1 MPLNLQKA
9 VCTPSFEEAVRLIL
23 DAVSPLESESV
34 SLLDSLGRISAVD
47 VSAPWSTPRCDN
59 SAMDGFAVRAADCE
73 PGAALPIAGY
83 MPAGATPIPA
93 VGPRCAIKIMTGAP
107 IPIGCDAVVPFE
119 AAEEMNG
126 AVRLKKPVSPRQ
138 HVRFKGED
146 ISAGDTILA
155 EGDIVHPV
163 HIGVLAS
170 FGKKE
175 MVVYSRPK
183 VAVLS
188 TGDELVENP
197 EDLVPGK
204 VLDSNRWAIAAA
216 VRDCGAIPVML
227 GIARD
232 DPQSHRD
239 KLQEGLC
246 ADVLITTAGVS
257 AGDRDLVRDI
267 LAELDVRPVFRGTR
281 VKPGSPTCFG
291 LHGNTKV
298 FSLPGNPVA
307 SLIAFEEFVKPALL
321 KMMGH
326 QRVLNPF
333 LPAILASDVRKSPGH
348 AKLLRVRLEQ
358 REGRLWAWSAGKQD
372 TGMQKTLLRADALAL
387 LPEDRVSFSAGET
400 VSVQMLNARLAKVM
414 EAVIRCTGPTSS
426 YSAMET
432 GAAGYGMPNA
442 VKTDCA

>member
-1 MPLNLQKA
+1 
-9 VCTPSFEEAVRLIL
+9 
-23 DAVSPLESESV
+23 
-34 SLLDSLGRISAVD
+34 
-47 VSAPWSTPRCDN
+47 
-59 SAMDGFAVRAADCE
+59 MDGFAVRAAECE
-73 PGAALPIAGY
+73 LGAALPIAGY
-83 MPAGATPIPA
+83 MPAGATPIAA
-93 VGPRCAIKIMTGAP
+93 VGQGCAIKIMTGAP
-107 IPIGCDAVVPFE
+107 IPISCDAVVPFE
-119 AAEEMNG
+119 AAEEVNG
-126 AVRLKKPVSPRQ
+126 AVRLKKTVAPRQ
-138 HVRFKGED
+138 HVRFRGED

-155 EGDIVHPV
+155 DGDIIRPV

-170 FGKKE
+170 FGKKKT
-175 MVVYSRPK
+175 VVYRQPK

-216 VRDCGAIPVML
+216 VRECNAIPVML

-232 DPQSHRD
+232 DAQSHRD
-239 KLQEGLC
+239 KLQEGLH
-246 ADVLITTAGVS
+246 ADVLITSAGVS

-267 LAELDVRPVFRGTR
+267 LAELDVRPVFRGVR

-291 LHGNTKV
+291 LRGSTQV

-326 QRVLNPF
+326 QSVLNTF
-333 LPAILASDVRKSPGH
+333 LPAILASEVRKSPGH

-358 REGRLWAWSAGKQD
+358 REGMLWAWSAGKQD

-400 VSVQMLNARLAKVM
+400 VSVQMLNSAMADVM
-414 EAVIRCTGPTSS
+414 EAVICFTAPNYRHGETD
-426 YSAMET
+426 T
-432 GAAGYGMPNA
+432 GAARSA
-442 VKTDCA
+442 

>member
-1 MPLNLQKA
+1 
-9 VCTPSFEEAVRLIL
+9 
-23 DAVSPLESESV
+23 
-34 SLLDSLGRISAVD
+34 
-47 VSAPWSTPRCDN
+47 
-59 SAMDGFAVRAADCE
+59 MDGFAIRAADCE

-83 MPAGATPIPA
+83 MPAGATPMPA
-93 VGPRCAIKIMTGAP
+93 FGPGCAIKIMTGAP
-107 IPIGCDAVVPFE
+107 IPISCDAVVPFE
-119 AAEEMNG
+119 AAEEVNG
-126 AVRLKKPVSPRQ
+126 AVRLKKPVAPRQ

-155 EGDIVHPV
+155 EGDIIHPV

-175 MVVYSRPK
+175 TVVYSQPK

-188 TGDELVENP
+188 TGDELVDNP
-197 EDLVPGK
+197 EELAPGK

-216 VRDCGAIPVML
+216 VRECGAIPVML

-232 DPQSHRD
+232 EAQSHRE
-239 KLQEGLC
+239 KLQEGLH
-246 ADVLITTAGVS
+246 ADVLITSAGVS
-257 AGDRDLVRDI
+257 AGDRDLVRNI
-267 LAELDVRPVFRGTR
+267 LAELDVRPVFRGVR

-291 LHGNTKV
+291 MRRSTQV

-326 QRVLNPF
+326 RRVLSTF

-358 REGRLWAWSAGKQD
+358 REGTLWAWSAGKQD

-387 LPEDRVSFSAGET
+387 LPEDRVSFATGET
-400 VSVQMLNARLAKVM
+400 VSVQMLNGAMAELM
-414 EAVIRCTGPTSS
+414 EAVIRCAAPT
-426 YSAMET
+426 YRHDATNT
-432 GAAGYGMPNA
+432 GAALA
-442 VKTDCA
+442 RQRR

>member
-1 MPLNLQKA
+1 MPSNHQKA

-23 DAVSPLESESV
+23 DAVSPQESESIP
-34 SLLDSLGRISAVD
+34 LLDSLGRVSAVD

-59 SAMDGFAVRAADCE
+59 SAMDGFAVRAVDCE
-73 PGAALPIAGY
+73 PGAALLIAGY
-83 MPAGATPIPA
+83 MPAGATPMAA
-93 VGPRCAIKIMTGAP
+93 VGQGCAIKIMTGAP
-107 IPIGCDAVVPFE
+107 IPISCDAVVPFE
-119 AAEEMNG
+119 ATEEVNG
-126 AVRLKKPVSPRQ
+126 AVRLKKPVAPQQ

-146 ISAGDTILA
+146 ISAGSTILA
-155 EGDIVHPV
+155 EGDIIHPV

-175 MVVYSRPK
+175 TVVYSQPK

-197 EDLVPGK
+197 EELAPGK

-216 VRDCGAIPVML
+216 VRECGATPVML

-232 DPQSHRD
+232 DAQSHRD
-239 KLQEGLC
+239 KLQEGLH

-257 AGDRDLVRDI
+257 AGDRDLVRDV
-267 LAELDVRPVFRGTR
+267 LSELDVRPVFRGVR

-291 LHGNTKV
+291 LLGKTKV

-333 LPAILASDVRKSPGH
+333 LPAILASDVRKSPGN

-358 REGRLWAWSAGKQD
+358 REGTLWAWSAGKQD
-372 TGMQKTLLRADALAL
+372 TGVQKTLLRADALAL
-387 LPEDRVSFSAGET
+387 LPEDRVSFATGEAI
-400 VSVQMLNARLAKVM
+400 SVQMLNAALAKVM
-414 EAVIRCTGPTSS
+414 EAVIRYTVPTSRHR
-426 YSAMET
+426 ATDT
-432 GAAGYGMPNA
+432 GAAGSA
-442 VKTDCA
+442 VTNTVKADCA

>member
-1 MPLNLQKA
+1 MPLNHQKA
-9 VCTPSFEEAVRLIL
+9 VCTPSFDEAVRLIL
-23 DAVSPLESESV
+23 DAISPRDSESV
-34 SLLDSLGRISAVD
+34 PLLDSLGRVSAVD
-47 VSAPWSTPRCDN
+47 VSAPWSTPRYDN
-59 SAMDGFAVRAADCE
+59 SAMDGFAVRAADCLPSAE
-73 PGAALPIAGY
+73 LPIRGY
-83 MPAGATPIPA
+83 VPAGGTPTQP
-93 VGPRCAIKIMTGAP
+93 VGRGCAIKIMTGAP
-107 IPIGCDAVVPFE
+107 IPGNCDAVVPFE
-119 AAEEMNG
+119 VAEEING
-126 AVRLKKPVSPRQ
+126 FVRPTKLVIARQ
-138 HVRFKGED
+138 HVRFTGED

-155 EGDIVHPV
+155 EGDVIRPV

-175 MVVYSRPK
+175 TVVYSQPK

-216 VRDCGAIPVML
+216 VRECGAIPVML

-232 DPQSHRD
+232 DAQGHRE
-239 KLQEGLC
+239 KLQEGLH

-267 LAELDVRPVFRGTR
+267 LAELDVQPVFRGVR

-291 LHGNTKV
+291 LRGGTKV

-326 QRVLNPF
+326 QPGAEHI
-333 LPAILASDVRKSPGH
+333 PADGSCL
-348 AKLLRVRLEQ
+348 
-358 REGRLWAWSAGKQD
+358 
-372 TGMQKTLLRADALAL
+372 
-387 LPEDRVSFSAGET
+387 
-400 VSVQMLNARLAKVM
+400 
-414 EAVIRCTGPTSS
+414 
-426 YSAMET
+426 
-432 GAAGYGMPNA
+432 
-442 VKTDCA
+442 

>member
-1 MPLNLQKA
+1 MPLNQQKA

-23 DAVSPLESESV
+23 DAVSPQESESV
-34 SLLDSLGRISAVD
+34 PLLDSLGRVSAVD
-47 VSAPWSTPRCDN
+47 VSAPWSTPGYDN

-73 PGAALPIAGY
+73 PGATLPIAGY
-83 MPAGATPIPA
+83 MPAGATPNPA
-93 VGPRCAIKIMTGAP
+93 IGDGVAIKIMTGAP
-107 IPIGCDAVVPFE
+107 IPGNCDAVVPFE
-119 AAEEMNG
+119 ASEEING
-126 AVRLKKPVSPRQ
+126 VVRLTKPIVARQ

-146 ISAGDTILA
+146 ISVGDTILS
-155 EGDIVHPV
+155 EGDIIHPV
-163 HIGVLAS
+163 HIGVWAS

-175 MVVYSRPK
+175 VVVYSRPK

-197 EDLVPGK
+197 DDLVPGK
-204 VLDSNRWAIAAA
+204 VLDSNSWAIAAA
-216 VRDCGAIPVML
+216 VRECGAIPVML

-232 DPQSHRD
+232 DAQSHRD
-239 KLQEGLC
+239 KLQAGLH

-267 LAELDVRPVFRGTR
+267 LAELDVRPVFRGIR

-291 LHGNTKV
+291 LRGSTKV

-358 REGRLWAWSAGKQD
+358 REGMLWAWSAGRQE

-387 LPEDRVSFSAGET
+387 LPEDRLSFATGET
-400 VSVQMLNARLAKVM
+400 VSVQMLNAAMAEVM
-414 EAVIRCTGPTSS
+414 EAVIRSTAPTSGS
-426 YSAMET
+426 CASDTDAARSA
-432 GAAGYGMPNA
+432 
-442 VKTDCA
+442 

>member
-23 DAVSPLESESV
+23 DAVSPQELESV
-34 SLLDSLGRISAVD
+34 ALLDSLGRVSAVD
-47 VSAPWSTPRCDN
+47 VSAPWSTPRYDN

-73 PGAALPIAGY
+73 PGAVLPIAGY
-83 MPAGATPIPA
+83 MPAGATPNPA
-93 VGPRCAIKIMTGAP
+93 IGDGVAIKIMTGAP
-107 IPIGCDAVVPFE
+107 IPGNCDAVVPFE
-119 AAEEMNG
+119 AAEELNG
-126 AVRLKKPVSPRQ
+126 VVRLREPVIARQ
-138 HVRFKGED
+138 HVRFEGED
-146 ISAGDTILA
+146 ISAGDTLLA
-155 EGDIVHPV
+155 EGDVIRPV

-175 MVVYSRPK
+175 TVVYGQPK

-188 TGDELVENP
+188 TGDELVEDT

-216 VRDCGAIPVML
+216 VRECGAIPVML

-232 DPQSHRD
+232 DAQSHRE
-239 KLQEGLC
+239 KLQEGLH
-246 ADVLITTAGVS
+246 ADVLITSAGVS

-267 LAELDVRPVFRGTR
+267 LAELDVRPVFRGVR

-291 LHGNTKV
+291 RRGSTQV

-358 REGRLWAWSAGKQD
+358 RGGTLWAWSAGKQD
-372 TGMQKTLLRADALAL
+372 TGMQKTLLRADAVAL
-387 LPEDRVSFSAGET
+387 LPEDRVSFSAGEP
-400 VSVQMLNARLAKVM
+400 VSVQMLNAAMAEAM
-414 EAVIRCTGPTSS
+414 EAVIVSRHRLIDTLQRIPAQPAPTQQ
-426 YSAMET
+426 AR
-432 GAAGYGMPNA
+432 
-442 VKTDCA
+442 